1 MKISTRFAQR
11 SFCLPALLAL
21 CLSVFSSAFAQ
32 NPAAQTET
40 VDFWLPGDAGQRMNI
55 SGRVTSLD
63 GTPVVGATIYIRQA
77 DGDGIYHS
85 QYSGNVA
92 SNQRGIYQFGSVV
105 PGNYTGERHV
115 HISVDHDDYQYL
127 VTEILFKDDPNL
139 VDGSDPRAVF
149 LEEGEV
155 DGEKM
160 MFGRFDI
167 TLVPN

>member
-1 MKISTRFAQR
+1 MTN
-11 SFCLPALLAL
+11 
-21 CLSVFSSAFAQ
+21 LSRLSRIAVISSAFLITCLLIGTSSYAQ
-32 NPAAQTET
+32 SSGEQPQK
-40 VDFWLPGDAGQRMNI
+40 VDFWLPGDAGQRMDI
-55 SGRVTSLD
+55 RGRVTSLD
-63 GTPVVGATIYIRQA
+63 GTPVAGATIYIRQA
-77 DGDGIYHS
+77 DADGIYHS
-85 QYSGNVA
+85 QYSGSVT
-92 SNQRGIYQFGSVV
+92 SNQRGNYQFGSVV

-115 HISVDHDDYQYL
+115 HINVDHDDYRYL
-127 VTEILFKDDPNL
+127 DTEILFKDDPNL